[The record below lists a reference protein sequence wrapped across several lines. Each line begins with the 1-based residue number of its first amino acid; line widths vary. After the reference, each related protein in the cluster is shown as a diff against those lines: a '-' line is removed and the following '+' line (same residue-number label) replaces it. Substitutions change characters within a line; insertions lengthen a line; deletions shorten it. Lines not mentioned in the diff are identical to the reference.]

1 MMKTYNPKESAEYF
15 KNSKTSFTKSYET
28 AKRQLKSR
36 IKTFEKHGQG
46 TTAAAQ
52 RLRQSL
58 YDITH
63 ARSNSAKA
71 KAFSEATQTLN
82 SARGSYS
89 RSQAVDRKI
98 VKSLNERFAQFDE
111 ETGEEYGK
119 FIKLSELKEFGEIME
134 ELKNQSFDKL
144 FGSGNMILMVRD
156 IMNESKTEKKNWRT
170 IANEYIKKSEVF
182 KK

>member
-1 MMKTYNPKESAEYF
+1 MKTYNPKESAEYF
-15 KNSKTSFTKSYET
+15 KKSQTSFTKSYET

-46 TTAAAQ
+46 NTAAAQ

-58 YDITH
+58 YDISH
-63 ARSNSAKA
+63 ARSNTAKS

-89 RSQAVDRKI
+89 KSLSVDQKI

-156 IMNESKTEKKNWRT
+156 IMNESKTKSTNWRT